1 MNLNP
6 VQGLEHFSN
15 SIPVNTGGIIWLTD
29 DPLNLSTPGLY
40 EFNYLLDGMILKSIQ
55 YSQTPKNSHFFL
67 GESFG
72 EPIFIGHIQVGSKD
86 DLKKLNEHL
95 IIAKSTI
102 KTKNTVFIF
111 NKSKN
116 TANINLLKEF
126 RKLYPDYHFE
136 ILNL

>member
-1 MNLNP
+1 MSLHQ
-6 VQGLEHFSN
+6 VKGLEHFSD

-29 DPLNLSTPGLY
+29 EPLDLSSPGLY

-55 YSQTPKNSHFFL
+55 YADTLKNSHFFL

-72 EPIFIGHIQVGSKD
+72 EPIFIAHIQVQQKD
-86 DLKKLNEHL
+86 DIKKLNEHL
-95 IIAKSTI
+95 IMAKSII

-111 NKSKN
+111 NKAKN

-126 RKLYPDYHFE
+126 RKQYPDYHFE